1 MAAKHIFIL
10 WSNPLFQDSVS
21 RLLDHPDIVCMG
33 SAEISTASLPELQQQ
48 HLDAIIFEKKDSTTT
63 GEIIN
68 LLEPGSKTLRLIGF
82 NLEDNEIWS
91 CHYEHK
97 TISKAEDLV
106 EMVLR

>member
-1 MAAKHIFIL
+1 MATRHIFIL

-48 HLDAIIFEKKDSTTT
+48 HLDAIIYEKKDSNTT

-68 LLEPGSKTLRLIGF
+68 LLEPGAGPLHLIGF
-82 NLEDNEIWS
+82 NLEDNELWS
-91 CHYEHK
+91 YHCEHK
-97 TISKAEDLV
+97 VIARAEDLE